1 MPAPKDETKLRNGR
15 SVIPAKGANIT
26 GGFRVIGSVKAWNPI
41 VLDMI

>member
-1 MPAPKDETKLRNGR
+1 
-15 SVIPAKGANIT
+15 VIPAKGANIT